1 MKETNLFNQMFFDEQ
16 LSIFYPPMIFRWIF
30 NMKDKFKN
38 DSFIDLFDI
47 YQIPLL

>member
-16 LSIFYPPMIFRWIF
+16 LSIFYSPMIFRWLF
-30 NMKDKFKN
+30 NNDKFKN
-38 DSFIDLFDI
+38 DSLFDI